1 MDIFKENL
9 KKYFWFDD
17 FRFSQRDVVQ
27 SVVEW
32 NNTLVFMP
40 TGWGKSLTYQLPG
53 LMREWLTIV
62 ISPLIS
68 LMKDQ
73 VDALKERWISA
84 ELINSTIDFS
94 TQQNILN
101 EISKN
106 NWSIKFLY
114 IAPERLNSLNFL
126 RVLQNIKISLI
137 AIDEAHCI
145 SQWGHDFRPSY
156 MKVKD
161 FIKNLQETN
170 LSPSGGEY
178 PEGERGLPSFP
189 VMGLTATAT
198 QKVKKDIVERLGLE
212 NIKMFT
218 SGFDRKNIILV
229 VREISKKD
237 EKKEKV
243 FEILSKTPWSWIIY
257 CSSRKA
263 VDEVYE
269 FLIENGVKAGKYT
282 GAMSSDIREDM
293 QNKFMNDEYKVV
305 VATNAFGM
313 WIDKKDI
320 RFVIH
325 YNLPWSI
332 ENYYQE
338 VWRAGRD
345 WKMSYWIVLAS
356 YWDTKIQ
363 EFFIENSYPPKQ
375 EILDFYD
382 YLYSLWTKEILKTQF
397 QMAEESNINNAMKV
411 WTILKILEKYWIL
424 KKWVEDSW
432 DFRGRWVTLT
442 QEKRE
447 DSHIMIDWKHQVKLE
462 DEAYFKLEQIKK
474 MLFYPHCRKRFILEY
489 FGDEDDLAKLSDN
502 CWSCDFCIDSKKFAS
517 WEIKDLVPLS
527 VFWIVL
533 DSIKE
538 FDERFWIVMFARML
552 IWSEERKLLDANLD
566 ESDFY
571 GALEDYKIW
580 LVKAVIESLIDNK
593 FLSKSEWKYPL
604 ISLTKLWDDSI
615 YKESYLKE
623 KNRELQQVIHMK
635 YKPISEKK
643 SPHLASPNGRGTK
656 TWNYKKTLDLF
667 KSWKTVDEI
676 AEITWLKDRTIEWH
690 LLKLYENDQLDLAW
704 IMKTVKFSNLKHIK
718 EIITKYFPNW
728 FEFLKDVKSKCL
740 EEGQDVERT
749 EINICKVM
757 MEKKDI

>member
-1 MDIFKENL
+1 MDIYQKNL

-17 FRFSQRDVVQ
+17 FRFSQKEVVK
-27 SVVEW
+27 SVVEG

-114 IAPERLNSLNFL
+114 IAPERLNSGNFL

-156 MKVKD
+156 MRVKD
-161 FIKNLQETN
+161 FINDLLKTN
-170 LSPSGGEY
+170 N
-178 PEGERGLPSFP
+178 FP

-198 QKVKKDIVERLGLE
+198 QKVKKDIVERLGLG

-243 FEILSKTPWSWIIY
+243 FEILAKTPWSWIIY

-263 VDEVYE
+263 VDEVYD

-282 GAMSSDIREDM
+282 GAMSADIREDM

-363 EFFIENSYPPKQ
+363 EFFIENTYPPKQ

-382 YLYSLWTKEILKTQF
+382 YLHSLWTKEILKTQF
-397 QMAEESNINNAMKV
+397 VMASESNINNAMKV

-432 DFRGRWVTLT
+432 DFRGRWVTLI

-447 DSHIMIDWKHQVKLE
+447 HSHLMIDWKHQLKLE

-517 WEIKDLVPLS
+517 WEIVDLVPLS

-533 DSIKE
+533 DVIKE
-538 FDERFWIVMFARML
+538 FDERFWVVMFAGML
-552 IWSEERKLLDANLD
+552 TWSEERKLLDAHLD

-571 GALEDYKIW
+571 WALEDYKKD
-580 LVKAVIESLIDNK
+580 LVKAVIESLIENK
-593 FLSKSEWKYPL
+593 FLFKSEWKYPVIWL
-604 ISLTKLWDDSI
+604 TELWESSL
-615 YKESYLKE
+615 YKEQYIKE
-623 KNRELQQVIHMK
+623 KNRELQQYIHMK
-635 YKPISEKK
+635 YKPKLEKTSSSKTWTKTKK
-643 SPHLASPNGRGTK
+643 SKS
-656 TWNYKKTLDLF
+656 WNYKKTLELF
-667 KSWKTVDEI
+667 NSWKTVDEI
-676 AEITWLKDRTIEWH
+676 VEISGFKKQTIDSH
-690 LLKLYENDQLDLAW
+690 LLKLYESDQLDLAW
-704 IMKTVKFSNLKHIK
+704 IMKTVEFSNLKHIK
-718 EIITKYFPNW
+718 DILIKYFPNG
-728 FEFLKDVKSKCL
+728 FEFLKNVKSKCL
-740 EEGQDVERT
+740 EEWQEVERN

-757 MEKKDI
+757 MDKKDI

>member
-1 MDIFKENL
+1 MDKYTQNL

-17 FRFSQRDVVQ
+17 FRFTQREIVE
-27 SVVEW
+27 SVVEG

-40 TGWGKSLTYQLPG
+40 TGWWKSLTYQLPALMMDG
-53 LMREWLTIV
+53 LAIV

-73 VDALKERWISA
+73 VDALRERGISA

-94 TQQNILN
+94 SQQNILN

-106 NWSIKFLY
+106 NNSIKFLY
-114 IAPERLNSLNFL
+114 IAPERLNSSSFL
-126 RVLQNIKISLI
+126 RVLQNVKISLI

-161 FIKNLQETN
+161 FIKNLKNTQRN
-170 LSPSGGEY
+170 PSTSGEVRW
-178 PEGERGLPSFP
+178 GFP
-189 VMGLTATAT
+189 VMWLTATAT
-198 QKVKKDIVERLGLE
+198 QKVKKDIVERLDLDWV
-212 NIKMFT
+212 NMFT
-218 SGFDRKNIILV
+218 SGFDRKNIILI

-243 FEILSKTPWSWIIY
+243 FEILKKTPWSGIVY

-263 VDEVYE
+263 VDEVYD
-269 FLIENGVKAGKYT
+269 FLIETWVKAGKYT
-282 GAMSSDIREDM
+282 GAMTPEVREDM
-293 QNKFMNDEYKVV
+293 QNKFMSDEYKVV
-305 VATNAFGM
+305 VATNAFWM

-338 VWRAGRD
+338 VWRAWRD
-345 WKMSYWIVLAS
+345 WKNSFWVVLAS

-363 EFFIENSYPPKQ
+363 EFFIENSNPPKK

-382 YLYSLWTKEILKTQF
+382 YLHWLWEKEILKTQYV
-397 QMAEESNINNAMKV
+397 MAEESNLNNAMKV
-411 WTILKILEKYWIL
+411 WTILKILEKYWIV

-432 DFRGRWVTLT
+432 DFRGRWVTLI

-447 DSHIMIDWKHQVKLE
+447 HSHIMIDWKHQVQLE
-462 DEAYFKLEQIKK
+462 DEAYFKLEQVKK
-474 MLFYPHCRKRFILEY
+474 MLFYPHCRRKFILEY
-489 FGDEDDLAKLSDN
+489 FGDWEDLDKIWDN
-502 CWSCDFCIDSKKFAS
+502 CGTCDFCIDSKKFAN

-533 DSIKE
+533 DSVKE
-538 FDERFWIVMFARML
+538 FDNKFWVVMFMRL
-552 IWSEERKLLDANLD
+552 LTWSQEKKLLDAHLD

-571 GALEDYKIW
+571 WALEDYKRQ
-580 LVKAVIESLIDNK
+580 LVKAVIQSLIDNK
-593 FLSKSEWKYPL
+593 FLFQSEGQYPML
-604 ISLTKLWDDSI
+604 WLTELWESAL
-615 YKESYLKE
+615 YKEDYIKE
-623 KNRELQQVIHMK
+623 KNRELQQVVYLK
-635 YKPISEKK
+635 YKEKSEKA
-643 SPHLASPNGRGTK
+643 SPHLASPKGRGTK
-656 TWNYKKTLDLF
+656 GGNYKKTLELF
-667 KSWKTVDEI
+667 NSWKSIFEISEIIWFKERTV
-676 AEITWLKDRTIEWH
+676 EWH
-690 LLKLYENDQLDLAW
+690 LLKLYESWELDLAW
-704 IMKTVKFSNLKHIK
+704 IMKTINFSNIKHIK
-718 EIITKYFPNW
+718 KVLVKHFPNW
-728 FEFLKDVKSKCL
+728 FEFLKDVKSKCI
-740 EEGQDVERT
+740 EEWQDVERN
-749 EINICKVM
+749 EISVCKIM

>member
-1 MDIFKENL
+1 MDKYTQNL

-17 FRFSQRDVVQ
+17 FRFSQREIVE
-27 SVVEW
+27 SVVEG

-40 TGWGKSLTYQLPG
+40 TGWGKSLTYQLPA
-53 LMREWLTIV
+53 LMREWVAIV

-73 VDALKERWISA
+73 VDALRERWIKA
-84 ELINSTIDFS
+84 ELINSTIDFN

-106 NWSIKFLY
+106 NWEIKFLY
-114 IAPERLNSLNFL
+114 IAPERLNSSNFL
-126 RVLQNIKISLI
+126 RVLENVKISLI

-161 FIKNLQETN
+161 FIKKLLVKNT
-170 LSPSGGEY
+170 
-178 PEGERGLPSFP
+178 FP
-189 VMGLTATAT
+189 VMWLTATAT
-198 QKVKKDIVERLGLE
+198 QKVKKDIVERLDLE

-218 SGFDRKNIILV
+218 SGFDRKNIILI
-229 VREISKKD
+229 VREISKKE

-243 FEILSKTPWSWIIY
+243 FEILSKTPGSGIIY

-263 VDEVYE
+263 VDEVYD
-269 FLIENGVKAGKYT
+269 FLIETWVKAGKYT
-282 GAMSSDIREDM
+282 GAMTPEVREDM
-293 QNKFMNDEYKVV
+293 QNKFMSDEYKVV

-338 VWRAGRD
+338 VGRAGRD
-345 WKMSYWIVLAS
+345 WKNSFWVVLAS

-363 EFFIENSYPPKQ
+363 EFFIENSNPPKK

-382 YLYSLWTKEILKTQF
+382 YLHWLWQKEILKTQF
-397 QMAEESNINNAMKV
+397 QMAEESNLNNAMKV

-424 KKWVEDSW
+424 RKWVEDSW

-442 QEKRE
+442 QEKRQH
-447 DSHIMIDWKHQVKLE
+447 SHLMIDWKHQVQLE
-462 DEAYFKLEQIKK
+462 DEAYFKLEQVKK
-474 MLFYPHCRKRFILEY
+474 MLFYPHCRRKFILEY
-489 FGDEDDLAKLSDN
+489 FGDGEDLDKIWDN
-502 CWSCDFCIDSKKFAS
+502 CGTCDFCIDSKKFAS

-533 DSIKE
+533 DTVKE
-538 FDERFWIVMFARML
+538 NDERFGVVMFARML
-552 IWSEERKLLDANLD
+552 TGSQERKLLDAHLD

-571 GALEDYKIW
+571 GALEDYKKW

-593 FLSKSEWKYPL
+593 FLFKTEWKYPL
-604 ISLTKLWDDSI
+604 IWLTELWEEAL

-623 KNRELQQVIHMK
+623 KNRELQQAIHMK
-635 YKPISEKK
+635 YKKEEKSS
-643 SPHLASPNGRGTK
+643 SPHLASPKVRGTK
-656 TWNYKKTLDLF
+656 WGNYKKTLELF
-667 KSWKTVDEI
+667 NSGKTISEI
-676 AEITWLKDRTIEWH
+676 AEIVSLKERTIEWH
-690 LLKLYENDQLDLAW
+690 LLKLYESWELDLAW
-704 IMKTVKFSNLKHIK
+704 IMKITNFSNLKHIK
-718 EIITKYFPNW
+718 NIITKYFPNW
-728 FEFLKDVKSKCL
+728 FEFLKDVKAKCM

-749 EINICKVM
+749 EISICKVM

>member
-1 MDIFKENL
+1 M
-9 KKYFWFDD
+9 
-17 FRFSQRDVVQ
+17 S
-27 SVVEW
+27 
-32 NNTLVFMP
+32 
-40 TGWGKSLTYQLPG
+40 TGWGKSLTYQLPA
-53 LMREWLTIV
+53 LMRDWVAIV

-73 VDALKERWISA
+73 VDALSEKWISA
-84 ELINSTIDFS
+84 ELINSTIDYNS
-94 TQQNILN
+94 QQNILN

-114 IAPERLNSLNFL
+114 IAPERLNSSSFL
-126 RVLQNIKISLI
+126 RVLQNVKISLI

-161 FIKNLQETN
+161 FIKNLLKSN
-170 LSPSGGEY
+170 N
-178 PEGERGLPSFP
+178 FP
-189 VMGLTATAT
+189 VMWLTATAT
-198 QKVKKDIVERLGLE
+198 QKVKKDIVERLDLE
-212 NIKMFT
+212 NISMFT
-218 SGFDRKNIILV
+218 SGFDRRNIVLV

-243 FEILSKTPWSWIIY
+243 FEILHKTPGSWIIY

-263 VDEVYE
+263 VDEVYD
-269 FLIENGVKAGKYT
+269 FLVENNVKVGKYT
-282 GAMSSDIREDM
+282 WAMSADVREEM

-305 VATNAFGM
+305 VATNAFWM

-338 VWRAGRD
+338 VWRAWRD
-345 WKMSYWIVLAS
+345 WKNSFWIVLAS

-363 EFFIENSYPPKQ
+363 EFFIENTYPPKQ

-382 YLYSLWTKEILKTQF
+382 YLHSLWAKEILKTQF
-397 QMAEESNINNAMKV
+397 QMAQESNLNNDMKV
-411 WTILKILEKYWIL
+411 WTIIKILEKYHIL
-424 KKWVEDSW
+424 RRWVDDKWDS
-432 DFRGRWVTLT
+432 DFRGRWITLT
-442 QEKRE
+442 QEKRQH
-447 DSHIMIDWKHQVKLE
+447 SHLMIDWKHQVKLE

-489 FGDEDDLAKLSDN
+489 FWDKQDLAKLKDN
-502 CWSCDFCIDSKKFAS
+502 CWTCDFCIESKKFSS

-533 DSIKE
+533 DTIKE
-538 FDERFWIVMFARML
+538 FDNKFWIVMFARML
-552 IWSEERKLLDANLD
+552 TWSEEKRIMEAHLD

-571 GALEDYKIW
+571 VALEDYKRW
-580 LVKAVIESLIDNK
+580 LVKAVIESLIENK
-593 FLSKSEWKYPL
+593 FLFKSEGQYPVVW
-604 ISLTKLWDDSI
+604 LTELWESSI
-615 YKESYLKE
+615 YKEQYIKE
-623 KNRELQQVIHMK
+623 KNRELQQYIHMK
-635 YKPISEKK
+635 YKPKSETSSSKNWLKTKK
-643 SPHLASPNGRGTK
+643 TTS
-656 TWNYKKTLDLF
+656 WNYKKTLDLF
-667 KSWKTVDEI
+667 QSWKTISEI
-676 AEITWLKDRTIEWH
+676 AEIEGLKDRTIEWH
-690 LLKLYENDQLDLAW
+690 LLKLYESWQLDLAG
-704 IMKTVKFSNLKHIK
+704 IMKTINFSNIKHIK
-718 EIITKYFPNW
+718 NIITKYFPNW

-740 EEGQDVERT
+740 EEWQDVQRN
-749 EINICKVM
+749 EINVCKVM

>member
-1 MDIFKENL
+1 MDKYQEAL

-17 FRFSQRDVVQ
+17 FRFSQREVVQ
-27 SVVEW
+27 SVTEG

-53 LMREWLTIV
+53 LLREWVAIV

-73 VDALKERWISA
+73 VDALKERGISA

-94 TQQNILN
+94 AQQNILN

-114 IAPERLNSLNFL
+114 IAPERLNSDNFL

-156 MKVKD
+156 MRVKD
-161 FIKNLQETN
+161 FINDLLKTN
-170 LSPSGGEY
+170 
-178 PEGERGLPSFP
+178 SFP

-198 QKVKKDIVERLGLE
+198 QKVKKDIVERLGLK

-243 FEILSKTPWSWIIY
+243 FEILQKTPWSWIIY

-282 GAMSSDIREDM
+282 GAMSADIREDM
-293 QNKFMNDEYKVV
+293 QNKFMNDDYKVV
-305 VATNAFGM
+305 VATNAFWM

-345 WKMSYWIVLAS
+345 WKNSFWIVLAS

-363 EFFIENSYPPKQ
+363 EFFIENSNPPKQ

-382 YLYSLWTKEILKTQF
+382 YLHSLWTKEILKTQF
-397 QMAEESNINNAMKV
+397 QMAEECNINNAMKV
-411 WTILKILEKYWIL
+411 WTILKLLEKYWIL

-447 DSHIMIDWKHQVKLE
+447 HSHLMIDWKHQLRLE

-489 FGDEDDLAKLSDN
+489 FGDEDDLEKLSDN
-502 CWSCDFCIDSKKFAS
+502 CGTCDFCIDSKKFAN
-517 WEIKDLVPLS
+517 WDIKDLVPIS

-533 DSIKE
+533 DSVKE
-538 FDERFWIVMFARML
+538 FDNKFWVVMFMRML
-552 IWSEERKLLDANLD
+552 TWSQERKLLDAHLD

-571 GALEDYKIW
+571 WALEDYKRQ
-580 LVKAVIESLIDNK
+580 LVKAVIESLIENK
-593 FLSKSEWKYPL
+593 FLFKSDGQYPIVWL
-604 ISLTKLWDDSI
+604 TELWESSL
-615 YKESYLKE
+615 YKEAYIKE
-623 KNRELQQVIHMK
+623 KNRELQQFIHMK
-635 YKPISEKK
+635 YKKDDAKK
-643 SPHLASPNGRGTK
+643 SPSPTKLKTGTSWTYNETLK
-656 TWNYKKTLDLF
+656 LFNEWNSF
-667 KSWKTVDEI
+667 KEI
-676 AEITWLKDRTIEWH
+676 AEMRWIAEKTIEEH
-690 LLKLYENDQLDLAW
+690 IQKLYFNDKIWLQQ
-704 IMKTVKFSNLKHIK
+704 IMKIINFENVKKIKKVIVENKFSTDVFLREIMDKCIESWFNPDWTDIK
-718 EIITKYFPNW
+718 
-728 FEFLKDVKSKCL
+728 
-740 EEGQDVERT
+740 
-749 EINICKVM
+749 ICKVM
-757 MEKKDI
+757 IEKKDI